1 MTTTRAMRAPHLKA
15 VAETPTEVGSIPARQ
30 LRCRAGHHSFALDRW
45 LPGEEPIPRGVTVMP
60 ASEGRL
66 KLVEPCTDCLA
77 VTGVTYT
84 HPGGIFD
91 GYLPRHIQYG
101 GSWVKLDRDVPRS
114 RRVMRDARYSAANE
128 QIKEL
133 LGRVTTLVEDD
144 PDEDAGP
151 RPAAVRFQGALC
163 RPSRSTCGTTWRPRE
178 GSASSPA
185 SR

>member
-1 MTTTRAMRAPHLKA
+1 MPTRAKEKPRATYLKA

-30 LRCRAGHHSFALDRW
+30 LRCRAGHHNFPLDRW

-66 KLVEPCTDCLA
+66 KLVEPCGDCLA

-101 GSWVKLDRDVPRS
+101 GTWVKLDRDVPRS
-114 RRVMRDARYSAANE
+114 RRVMRDARYQAANE
-128 QIKEL
+128 QIREL
-133 LGRVTTLVEDD
+133 LGRVTTLVDDEEDLAQV
-144 PDEDAGP
+144 PG
-151 RPAAVRFQGALC
+151 VRFQEVLC
-163 RPSRSTCGTTWRPRE
+163 RQSRYGCGTTWTPRR
-178 GSASSPA
+178 GSASSRT

>member
-1 MTTTRAMRAPHLKA
+1 MPTRAKEKPRAPYLKA

-30 LRCRAGHHSFALDRW
+30 LRCRAGHHNFPLDRW
-45 LPGEEPIPRGVTVMP
+45 LPGEEPIPRGVTVLP

-66 KLVEPCTDCLA
+66 KLVEPCGDCLA

-101 GSWVKLDRDVPRS
+101 GTWVKLDRDVPRS
-114 RRVMRDARYSAANE
+114 RRVMRDARYQAANE

-133 LGRVTTLVEDD
+133 LGRVTTLVDDEED
-144 PDEDAGP
+144 
-151 RPAAVRFQGALC
+151 PARVPGVRFQGVL
-163 RPSRSTCGTTWRPRE
+163 
-178 GSASSPA
+178 
-185 SR
+185 